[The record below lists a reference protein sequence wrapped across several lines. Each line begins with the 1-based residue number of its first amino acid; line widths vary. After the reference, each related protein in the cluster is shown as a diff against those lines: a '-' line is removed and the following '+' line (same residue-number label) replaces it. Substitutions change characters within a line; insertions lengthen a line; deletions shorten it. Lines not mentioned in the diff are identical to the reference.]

1 MAAASRHRMVRAA
14 LHGADRKRRLFADRA
29 RDADRSCSQERNSD
43 RRVCAGR
50 TQEGKTA
57 GRFGARRRAPAAPS
71 DSNDVVR
78 VHPWLRAALDR
89 NWGGR
94 RGAANHGH
102 DGYRRNDGG
111 ERDRYLLHTGD
122 FLRGRKTLRRRQA
135 RDGTS
140 AATGAG
146 RLIMK
151 FSIVPFIL
159 ILSGCALGPNYE
171 RPNVPTPVTFRAPEP
186 LPADQAASLA
196 DLKWF
201 EGFKDAELQ
210 KLIRAGLAQNY
221 DLRDAVARVE
231 EARANLGITRSD
243 QFPQV
248 GASGAVNF
256 TRLSR
261 DGSLP
266 LPASFVP
273 NQDRTWGQASL
284 NMLSFELD
292 LWGRLRRATE
302 AARANLLSADENRK
316 AVVTTLVSEVATA
329 YFTVRELDYEL
340 EISKTTLATR
350 RDSLQLTQARQ
361 GGGVA
366 TLLDLRQAEQLVE
379 TAAET
384 IPTLQQQ
391 SEQTENQISLLLGK
405 NPGEVMEHQGAFNE
419 DVFPPEV
426 PAGLPSALLERRPD
440 IRAAE
445 QNLIAA
451 NANIGVAKAAYFPQ
465 LSLSGFIGGQ
475 STQLSSLFSGP
486 HSTWSFVPQIS
497 QPIFTAGRLKSNV
510 RLAEAERDS
519 ALIQYERTIQ
529 TAFSEVSN
537 ALIAHQRTR
546 ESRVEQETLVT
557 ALQDRTRLAY
567 VRYRGGVDTQLNA
580 LDADR
585 DLFQAELTLS
595 QIRLNELLSVVQ
607 LYKALGGGWQ

>member
-1 MAAASRHRMVRAA
+1 
-14 LHGADRKRRLFADRA
+14 
-29 RDADRSCSQERNSD
+29 
-43 RRVCAGR
+43 
-50 TQEGKTA
+50 
-57 GRFGARRRAPAAPS
+57 
-71 DSNDVVR
+71 
-78 VHPWLRAALDR
+78 
-89 NWGGR
+89 
-94 RGAANHGH
+94 
-102 DGYRRNDGG
+102 
-111 ERDRYLLHTGD
+111 
-122 FLRGRKTLRRRQA
+122 
-135 RDGTS
+135 
-140 AATGAG
+140 
-146 RLIMK
+146 MK

-201 EGFKDAELQ
+201 EVFKDAELQ

-316 AVVTTLVSEVATA
+316 AVVTTLVSDVATA
-329 YFTVRELDYEL
+329 YFNLRELDYEL
-340 EISKTTLATR
+340 DISTRTLGTR
-350 RDSLQLTQARQ
+350 QESLGLTEQRET
-361 GGGVA
+361 GGVA
-366 TLLDLRQAEQLVE
+366 TELDLRQAEQLVE

-384 IPTLQQQ
+384 IPSLQQQ
-391 SEQTENQISLLLGK
+391 IAQTENQISLLLGQ
-405 NPGEVMEHQGAFNE
+405 NPGPVSRGKSLTDQE
-419 DVFPPEV
+419 FPPDV
-426 PAGLPSALLERRPD
+426 PSGLPSALLERRPD

-445 QNLIAA
+445 QSLIAA
-451 NANIGVAKAAYFPQ
+451 NAQIGVAKAAYFPQ
-465 LSLSGFIGGQ
+465 ISLTAALGGQ
-475 STQLSSLFSGP
+475 STQLSSLFAGP
-486 HSTWSFVPQIS
+486 KAVYNFVPQIS
-497 QPIFTAGRLKSNV
+497 QPIFTAGKLKSGV

-519 ALIQYERTIQ
+519 ALVQYEKAIQ
-529 TAFSEVSN
+529 TAFTEVSN
-537 ALIAHQRTR
+537 ALIAHQRVR
-546 ESRVEQETLVT
+546 ESRVHQQALVA
-557 ALQDRTRLAY
+557 ALEDRTRLSY
-567 VRYRGGVDTQLNA
+567 MRYLGGVDTQLNA
-580 LDADR
+580 LDSDR
-585 DLFQAELTLS
+585 DLFQAELTLA
-595 QIRLNELLSVVQ
+595 QLKRNEILSVVQ
-607 LYKALGGGWQ
+607 LYKALGGGWQN